1 MSRLHYF
8 LTLLFIVMLSAFANW
23 LLDAIE
29 HKTIEETTA
38 LRHEPDYFIEGLKA
52 TVFNGNGSLHYRL
65 ASQRLDHYP
74 DDNTLQLAAPVLRMF
89 TEKQPP
95 WIMIA
100 EQGMVYDDGRRIHLN
115 GAVDISQPGDARNR
129 MQLLTRDLRIDTQR
143 DYAETD
149 AAVKL
154 TRGYHQTTA
163 VGMRANLRLGRVELL
178 ADTRGKYDVSRP

>member
-8 LTLLFIVMLSAFANW
+8 LSLLFVVMLSAFANW

-29 HKTIEETTA
+29 HKTIEDTTA

-52 TVFNGNGSLHYRL
+52 KVFNADGSLHYRL
-65 ASQRLDHYP
+65 ASRRLNHYP
-74 DDNTLQLAAPVLRMF
+74 DDNTLQLTAPVLRMF
-89 TEKQPP
+89 TKKQPP
-95 WIMIA
+95 WIMVA
-100 EQGMVYDDGRRIHLN
+100 EQGVVYDDGQRIHLN
-115 GAVDISQPGDARNR
+115 GAVDIRQPGDARTR

-143 DYAETD
+143 DYAETA

-163 VGMRANLRLGRVELL
+163 VGMRANLRLGRLEFL
-178 ADTRGKYDVSRP
+178 ADTRGIYDVSRP